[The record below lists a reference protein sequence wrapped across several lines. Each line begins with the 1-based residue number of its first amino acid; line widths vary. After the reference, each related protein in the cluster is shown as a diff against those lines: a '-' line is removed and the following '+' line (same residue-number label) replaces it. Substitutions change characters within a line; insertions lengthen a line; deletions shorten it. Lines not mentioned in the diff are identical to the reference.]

1 MSAPGSGQEFR
12 RLGLAISG
20 FPNEKGGFC
29 APRSRFV
36 CNILFPSGASIAFEL
51 EEKEEK
57 GPRDAVGSAAVFVCS
72 SKEQPLV
79 FGFCRP
85 VIAAV
90 FCNLGTSSVD
100 VV

>member
-36 CNILFPSGASIAFEL
+36 CEAGVDERGNGRLVAGEWCGVLMFVITGTGHRPLVASGA
-51 EEKEEK
+51 
-57 GPRDAVGSAAVFVCS
+57 AVLRGRSGS
-72 SKEQPLV
+72 P
-79 FGFCRP
+79 
-85 VIAAV
+85 
-90 FCNLGTSSVD
+90 
-100 VV
+100 